1 MPIYLYVKTH
11 TDTGLKYL
19 GKTSS
24 KDPHKY
30 PGSGKYWQRH
40 LKAHGFTY
48 TTEIL
53 KECDHPDEIKFW
65 GQHYSDLWNVV
76 ESDEWANLKPETG
89 VGGSIAHTPE
99 ARAKIKEARARQ
111 IITPESIAKGV
122 ATRKA
127 NGTNARTPEAIAKG
141 KATLAE
147 RGGFA
152 HTTETKEKM
161 IATRKTNGTNA
172 NGPAA
177 KSKRK
182 ATMDKN
188 GTTSKHPHT
197 PETKARLS
205 EISRAWWAAKKAS
218 DLS

>member
-65 GQHYSDLWNVV
+65 GQHYSDLWNIV
-76 ESDEWANLKPETG
+76 ESDEWANLKPESG
-89 VGGSIAHTPE
+89 DGGSVALKGLPGPNLGKVATTETRNKMSRTRKGKSQSKEHVAARVASRAGYTPTPE
-99 ARAKIKEARARQ
+99 TLDKIGAKLKGRVPWNKGLTKE
-111 IITPESIAKGV
+111 TNESIAKY
-122 ATRKA
+122 A
-127 NGTNARTPEAIAKG
+127 NTKTGKPRPDMAGKEPWNKG
-141 KATLAE
+141 K
-147 RGGFA
+147 
-152 HTTETKEKM
+152 
-161 IATRKTNGTNA
+161 
-172 NGPAA
+172 
-177 KSKRK
+177 
-182 ATMDKN
+182 
-188 GTTSKHPHT
+188 
-197 PETKARLS
+197 
-205 EISRAWWAAKKAS
+205 KKG
-218 DLS
+218 